1 MTVYFANSG
10 LIDLDVIRVMGV
22 SVKTRDN
29 PIGYFGTGLKF
40 ALSTLLRTGHTVEL
54 RRGGDV
60 IQFTGRPAEVRG
72 REVTR
77 VFMGDEP
84 LPFTTELGRNWDVWQ
99 AYREMHSN
107 TLDEAG
113 IISDQE
119 LSADTVF
126 AVSGEAIQR
135 EYLNRDAIFIGG
147 RPVASNEFLEVYPGP
162 TQNVYYQ
169 GVRAGMLPKP
179 SRFAYNFLCPMTL
192 TEDRTFESQFTVQWK
207 LAQLIPRLS
216 HRGVHAQILEA
227 RDHWDR
233 DLDFTMC
240 GSPSQEFLDAA
251 AAVYT
256 DQTAPAAARRIVDRD
271 LQARGVFPPARLS
284 EEAQATILQ
293 AFPHLFRLGASLSP
307 EDVEVVESMGPGVM
321 GLWHGERGQV
331 FLAATALDHGLEF
344 VVATLYEEWLHKAH
358 GYADESRALQ
368 NFLLRR
374 LVALSMGTQA
384 PEPQNQR
391 GRDDIPF

>member
-216 HRGVHAQILEA
+216 HRG
-227 RDHWDR
+227 
-233 DLDFTMC
+233 
-240 GSPSQEFLDAA
+240 
-251 AAVYT
+251 
-256 DQTAPAAARRIVDRD
+256 
-271 LQARGVFPPARLS
+271 
-284 EEAQATILQ
+284 
-293 AFPHLFRLGASLSP
+293 GACP
-307 EDVEVVESMGPGVM
+307 DPGGPG
-321 GLWHGERGQV
+321 
-331 FLAATALDHGLEF
+331 ALGP
-344 VVATLYEEWLHKAH
+344 
-358 GYADESRALQ
+358 G
-368 NFLLRR
+368 
-374 LVALSMGTQA
+374 
-384 PEPQNQR
+384 P
-391 GRDDIPF
+391 